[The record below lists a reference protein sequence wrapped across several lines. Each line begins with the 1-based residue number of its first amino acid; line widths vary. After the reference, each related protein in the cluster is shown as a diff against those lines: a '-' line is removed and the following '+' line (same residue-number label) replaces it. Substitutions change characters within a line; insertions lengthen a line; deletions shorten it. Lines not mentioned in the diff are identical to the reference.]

1 VSPPSRA
8 DGRSGKVGADR
19 QISLLYLIKD
29 LELIVRSQLE
39 QVTSLAKLT
48 VIQYTAL
55 TALERHPGISS
66 AHLARNSFVRAQT
79 MAEMVVGLIDR
90 GLIARERDPDNR
102 RRYQLHLTA
111 EGTKLVEALRPL
123 VRNIEQL
130 MVADLD
136 QAEAE
141 ELRSYLESCRRSLM
155 STEPGPKRPAATK
168 RSES

>member
-1 VSPPSRA
+1 VSPPIRA
-8 DGRSGKVGADR
+8 SGRSAKAGQVG
-19 QISLLYLIKD
+19 LLYLIKE
-29 LELIVRSQLE
+29 LELVVRSQLE

-111 EGTKLVEALRPL
+111 DGTKLVESLRPL
-123 VRNIEQL
+123 VRNIEQI
-130 MVADLD
+130 MVRDLD

-141 ELRSYLESCRRSLM
+141 ALRSYLNSCRRSLLSM
-155 STEPGPKRPAATK
+155 DPEPPTTFT
-168 RSES
+168 